1 MVMAQGSRDWDDG
14 DRDSPDDASEW
25 LRPVWA
31 DDDADLDAPPPR
43 RPVPLPRSTRATTTA
58 TDTLLAPLAAAAAA
72 LARLDAQAE
81 AASPAVQQGLIA
93 RLAYAEAAGWLASQG
108 ITAHPVSLALR
119 DRERVGR
126 RELWLQHKALRRTTP
141 TWEEDDAWLA
151 ADEKIGRALALARLL
166 DRLPS
171 ADNPLVDHA
180 RAEAWLASLAPR
192 ACPFDAHR
200 FTTWRTAHMP
210 DGRRPDPRPA
220 LLRAPAAALG
230 WMEGGI
236 SDEPDA
242 IQALAVVAL
251 LLKRMGATHIV
262 PPPLWAAWPAL
273 CAPDDAGVLPRL
285 RGDTAARLA
294 PNGASWP
301 VVFLHLTAEAARAGS
316 RLWTELRA
324 AEAGGLA
331 FAAGE
336 DKRSRLPATVDL
348 LLRNPALTA
357 PALARQL
364 DITPQ
369 AALRLF
375 ARLEQAGL
383 VREVT
388 GRDSFR
394 AFALAVRPAG

>member
-1 MVMAQGSRDWDDG
+1 MTQGGRDWDEEDG
-14 DRDSPDDASEW
+14 DSPDDASDW

-31 DDDADLDAPPPR
+31 DDDADLDAPPLR
-43 RPVPLPRSTRATTTA
+43 RPVRPPPLLRPARATTTA

-93 RLAYAEAAGWLASQG
+93 RLTYAEAAGWLASQG
-108 ITAHPVSLALR
+108 VTAHPVSLALR

-141 TWEEDDAWLA
+141 VWEEDDVWLA
-151 ADEKIGRALALARLL
+151 ADEKIGRALTLARLL

-171 ADNPLVDHA
+171 ADNPLVDHT
-180 RAEAWLASLAPR
+180 RAEAWLGPLGPQ

-200 FTTWRTAHMP
+200 FTTWRAAHMP
-210 DGRRPDPRPA
+210 DGRRSDPRPA
-220 LLRAPAAALG
+220 LLRAADAALG

-251 LLKRMGATHIV
+251 LLKRMGAVEVV
-262 PPPLWAAWPAL
+262 PPPLWAAWSAL
-273 CAPDDAGVLPRL
+273 CAPDDPGVLPRL

-294 PNGASWP
+294 PDGASWP
-301 VVFLHLTAEAARAGS
+301 PVFLHLMAESARAGS
-316 RLWTELRA
+316 RIVSELRV
-324 AEAGGLA
+324 AEAAGLA

-348 LLRNPALTA
+348 LLRQPVLTA
-357 PALARQL
+357 PALARRL

-369 AALRLF
+369 ASLRLF
-375 ARLEQAGL
+375 ARLEQA
-383 VREVT
+383 
-388 GRDSFR
+388 
-394 AFALAVRPAG
+394 